1 MLGYKNAT
9 GDDRRLFMR
18 FLPTPWRNLTDEKN
32 THNAL
37 LGSITTLAETEEAD
51 LKQSK
56 DESFLDT
63 ASGVFLNKWGNFS
76 GVFRRDGETDE
87 HYRTRIKHWFTK
99 KKGTVNSLVDNILEE
114 FEDDNLDVYI
124 YEPWRNIFYLNRS
137 LLNGVDHLQGHYY
150 RFAVIDIH
158 ISENIDVKRLAYI
171 VDRYKD
177 AGVMVYFTY
186 ENGMNLD
193 ASVYDLQLH
202 PEFSAEAF
210 IDFNGSHYLQDTFPL
225 GALANPDKVDANL
238 FYTND
243 SHLNGEDVL
252 SGSPY
257 HDRNHYNF
265 IGYGPLD
272 KTLDSKDILS
282 DMVLGVTEYDDM
294 AYKLTNTFDGLGY
307 KIDNHN
313 KQYRKSELVKM
324 IILAI
329 NFYIDDN
336 GDLQYHVDTEAS
348 KDDPLHDKYSYY
360 VDVALNHLDF
370 KVIDNTILAY
380 ITKPIVDESNQVI
393 KMIND
398 AVNELLFTISDAGD
412 IRFNGIYAAG
422 SYALD
427 IARMY
432 EFFPDGNSISYERTD
447 YNPEMFTPDEVAD
460 IEKYLT
466 FKIGEDKILAM
477 LLDDNVSDKIKAGVR
492 DLNLT
497 LEDGYVTAY
506 ISGIGNEGDGV
517 SYSYELSKMYEF
529 VVQNVGS
536 QGMYALDLARMYN
549 FLGTASDGHG
559 YYERSKYIP
568 KRFTTEETK
577 QIEDNISFEN
587 QVDKSG
593 NGKILVMLINEDNV
607 SDNVKQAVSDLNI
620 TVEGGHVIADVN
632 GIIGDAGDGLYLTY
646 QRTSYQPAKF
656 TSDEVAEIEEKIR
669 FTINDNKMLI
679 FLADETNNQHIKDA
693 VNDLDLTILPD
704 GTLTTGILYNPV
716 ILSDTEYD
724 IAMDTLM
731 FFNWDE
737 YYKRHRGLFTPKDSF
752 RYLRIETKGSPYG
765 YNSGK
770 IIIKDKDGREITTNN
785 DKWIKIGDTKVD
797 IANSDGISDPYV
809 SSNTYILDLG
819 KLHDDVASI
828 TLGDTFIGPIT
839 REVAI
844 SSDNSEYQPVAVVTS
859 KGGDT
864 ISTLSYEE
872 TKNKRKWIKDNV
884 NKAIFKVGI
893 KDTTKVSELSLF
905 NFASDSW
912 DSITLIPSGNH
923 LMSYDIDLETYL
935 SDTGV
940 FVARLNATEHVFTLD
955 YAGFDVEWI
964 QNNTGT
970 SIELETN
977 MFGDSVNS

>member
-76 GVFRRDGETDE
+76 GVFRRDNETDE
-87 HYRTRIKHWFTK
+87 HYRTRIKRWFTK

-193 ASVYDLQLH
+193 ATVYDLQLH

-225 GALANPDKVDANL
+225 GALANPDQFDANL

-412 IRFNGIYAAG
+412 IRFNGVYAAG
-422 SYALD
+422 NYALD

-549 FLGTASDGHG
+549 FSGTASDGHG
-559 YYERSKYIP
+559 YYERSEYIP

-679 FLADETNNQHIKDA
+679 FLADETDNQHIKDA

-770 IIIKDKDGREITTNN
+770 IIIKDKDGHEITTNN

-872 TKNKRKWIKDNV
+872 TKNKSKWIKDNV
-884 NKAIFKVGI
+884 NKAIFKVSI

-923 LMSYDIDLETYL
+923 LMSYNIDLGTHL
-935 SDTGV
+935 SETGV

-970 SIELETN
+970 SIELEPII
-977 MFGDSVNS
+977 FGDSVNS

>member
-1 MLGYKNAT
+1 
-9 GDDRRLFMR
+9 
-18 FLPTPWRNLTDEKN
+18 
-32 THNAL
+32 
-37 LGSITTLAETEEAD
+37 
-51 LKQSK
+51 
-56 DESFLDT
+56 
-63 ASGVFLNKWGNFS
+63 
-76 GVFRRDGETDE
+76 
-87 HYRTRIKHWFTK
+87 
-99 KKGTVNSLVDNILEE
+99 
-114 FEDDNLDVYI
+114 
-124 YEPWRNIFYLNRS
+124 
-137 LLNGVDHLQGHYY
+137 
-150 RFAVIDIH
+150 
-158 ISENIDVKRLAYI
+158 
-171 VDRYKD
+171 
-177 AGVMVYFTY
+177 MVYFTY

-225 GALANPDKVDANL
+225 GALANPDQVDANL

-257 HDRNHYNF
+257 HDRNNYNF

-272 KTLDSKDILS
+272 KTLDSEDSLS

-307 KIDNHN
+307 NIDNHN

-370 KVIDNTILAY
+370 KVVNNTILAY
-380 ITKPIVDESNQVI
+380 IAKPVVDESNQVI

-422 SYALD
+422 NYALD

-679 FLADETNNQHIKDA
+679 FLADETDNQHIKDA

-797 IANSDGISDPYV
+797 IANSEGISDPYV

-839 REVAI
+839 REIAI

-955 YAGFDVEWI
+955 YAGFDVEWL
-964 QNNTGT
+964 QNNVGT
-970 SIELETN
+970 SLELEPI

>member
-1 MLGYKNAT
+1 
-9 GDDRRLFMR
+9 
-18 FLPTPWRNLTDEKN
+18 
-32 THNAL
+32 
-37 LGSITTLAETEEAD
+37 
-51 LKQSK
+51 
-56 DESFLDT
+56 
-63 ASGVFLNKWGNFS
+63 
-76 GVFRRDGETDE
+76 
-87 HYRTRIKHWFTK
+87 
-99 KKGTVNSLVDNILEE
+99 
-114 FEDDNLDVYI
+114 
-124 YEPWRNIFYLNRS
+124 
-137 LLNGVDHLQGHYY
+137 
-150 RFAVIDIH
+150 
-158 ISENIDVKRLAYI
+158 
-171 VDRYKD
+171 
-177 AGVMVYFTY
+177 
-186 ENGMNLD
+186 
-193 ASVYDLQLH
+193 
-202 PEFSAEAF
+202 
-210 IDFNGSHYLQDTFPL
+210 
-225 GALANPDKVDANL
+225 
-238 FYTND
+238 
-243 SHLNGEDVL
+243 
-252 SGSPY
+252 
-257 HDRNHYNF
+257 
-265 IGYGPLD
+265 
-272 KTLDSKDILS
+272 
-282 DMVLGVTEYDDM
+282 
-294 AYKLTNTFDGLGY
+294 
-307 KIDNHN
+307 
-313 KQYRKSELVKM
+313 M

-380 ITKPIVDESNQVI
+380 IAKPVVDESNQVI

-422 SYALD
+422 NYALD

-549 FLGTASDGHG
+549 FSGTASDGHG
-559 YYERSKYIP
+559 YYERSEYIP

-704 GTLTTGILYNPV
+704 GTLTTGILYSPV

-737 YYKRHRGLFTPKDSF
+737 YYKHHRGLFTPKDSF

-765 YNSGK
+765 YNSDK

-797 IANSDGISDPYV
+797 IANSEGISDPYV

-872 TKNKRKWIKDNV
+872 TKNKGKWIKDNV

-893 KDTTKVSELSLF
+893 KDTTRVSELSLF

-923 LMSYDIDLETYL
+923 LMSYNIDLETHL
-935 SDTGV
+935 SETGV

-977 MFGDSVNS
+977 MFGDSVSS

>member
-37 LGSITTLAETEEAD
+37 LGSITTLAETEEED

-76 GVFRRDGETDE
+76 GVFRRDNETDE

-679 FLADETNNQHIKDA
+679 FLADETDNQHIKDA

-893 KDTTKVSELSLF
+893 KDTTKVSELALF
-905 NFASDSW
+905 NFANGTW

-923 LMSYDIDLETYL
+923 LMSYNIDLETYL
-935 SDTGV
+935 SETGV
-940 FVARLNATEHVFTLD
+940 FVARLNATEHAFTLD
-955 YAGFDVEWI
+955 YAGFDVEWL
-964 QNNTGT
+964 QNNVGT
-970 SIELETN
+970 SLELEPI
-977 MFGDSVNS
+977 MFGDSANS

>member
-18 FLPTPWRNLTDEKN
+18 FLPTPWRNLTEEKN

-99 KKGTVNSLVDNILEE
+99 KKGTVNSLVNNILEE

-202 PEFSAEAF
+202 SGFSAEAF
-210 IDFNGSHYLQDTFPL
+210 VDFNGSHYLQDTFPL

-252 SGSPY
+252 SGSLY

-272 KTLDSKDILS
+272 KTLDSEDILS

-294 AYKLTNTFDGLGY
+294 AYKLTNSFDSLGY

-422 SYALD
+422 NYALD

-447 YNPEMFTPDEVAD
+447 YNPVMFTPDEVAD

-466 FKIGEDKILAM
+466 FKIGEDKILTM
-477 LLDDNVSDKIKAGVR
+477 LLDDNVSDKIKTGVR

-506 ISGIGNEGDGV
+506 IGGIGNEGDGV

-529 VVQNVGS
+529 SVKSVG
-536 QGMYALDLARMYN
+536 D
-549 FLGTASDGHG
+549 D
-559 YYERSKYIP
+559 
-568 KRFTTEETK
+568 
-577 QIEDNISFEN
+577 
-587 QVDKSG
+587 
-593 NGKILVMLINEDNV
+593 
-607 SDNVKQAVSDLNI
+607 
-620 TVEGGHVIADVN
+620 
-632 GIIGDAGDGLYLTY
+632 GDGLYLTY
-646 QRTSYQPAKF
+646 QRTSYQPTKF

-737 YYKRHRGLFTPKDSF
+737 YYKHHRGLFTPKDSF
-752 RYLRIETKGSPYG
+752 RYLRIETKGSPFG

-797 IANSDGISDPYV
+797 IANSEGISDPYV

-844 SSDNSEYQPVAVVTS
+844 SSDNSEYQPVAIITS
-859 KGGDT
+859 NGGDT

-872 TKNKRKWIKDNV
+872 TRNKSKWIKDNV
-884 NKAIFKVGI
+884 NKSIFKVGI
-893 KDTTKVSELSLF
+893 KDTTRVSELSLF
-905 NFASDSW
+905 NFANNTW
-912 DSITLIPSGNH
+912 DSITLIPSGNNI
-923 LMSYDIDLETYL
+923 MSYDIDLETHL

-955 YAGFDVEWI
+955 YAGFDVEWL
-964 QNNTGT
+964 QNNAGT
-970 SIELETN
+970 SLELEPI
-977 MFGDSVNS
+977 MFGGSFNS